1 MMRWKWFWAVVF
13 ALLMIQSA
21 AAVQLPE
28 ELERAIPAE
37 AEELLDEMEESADTT
52 DTLSQGLARLW
63 DRVFAYFGETVKAQI
78 GSVVVLLS
86 IVLICSLADD
96 CFQATGNSKVM
107 NYVPIAG
114 ALAITVAAAGN
125 MRSLLGV
132 GLETLEELNVFS
144 KALLPTLSAAI
155 AASGGVVSAGVRHV
169 AGVFFADLMIT
180 LVCELLLPL
189 VYFHVAASA
198 ADAMLP
204 QMRLKSI
211 AQGISKLTTWLLTG
225 GLVLYTGYLTLT
237 GAAAGSAD
245 ALATQLTKSAMGVVP
260 VVGGIISDAAG
271 TVLAGAAV
279 LKNTIGVVGM
289 LAILSI
295 CLVPFLELAV
305 QYLLYKVSAF
315 LAGTVGSTQ
324 LVGLIDALGSA
335 FGLVLG
341 MTGACTLMLLIS
353 IITSITA
360 VTA

>member
-13 ALLMIQSA
+13 ALLLIQPA
-21 AAVQLPE
+21 AALQLPE
-28 ELERAIPAE
+28 ELERTLPAE
-37 AEELLDEMEESADTT
+37 AEELLDEMKETTDTT

-63 DRVFAYFGETVKAQI
+63 DRVCDYFLKAAKEQI
-78 GSVVVLLS
+78 GSMVVLLS
-86 IVLICSLADD
+86 IVLLCALADD
-96 CFQATGNSKVM
+96 CFQAADNSRVA
-107 NYVPIAG
+107 NFVPIAG
-114 ALAITVAAAGN
+114 VLAITITSAGN
-125 MRSLLGV
+125 MQSLMGM

-169 AGVFFADLMIT
+169 AGVFFADVMIT

-189 VYFHVAASA
+189 VYFYIAASA
-198 ADAMLP
+198 ADVMLP
-204 QMRLKSI
+204 QQRLKSI
-211 AQGISKLTTWLLTG
+211 AQGISKMATWLLTG

-279 LKNTIGVVGM
+279 LKNTVGIVGM
-289 LAILSI
+289 LAVLAI

-324 LVGLIDALGSA
+324 LVGMIDALGSA
-335 FGLVLG
+335 FGMVLG
-341 MTGACTLMLLIS
+341 MTGACALMLLIS
-353 IITSITA
+353 IITSITV
-360 VTA
+360 VTT